1 MGANWDEDVGE
12 GEYPNSYYFY
22 LPRLCNH
29 CTKPACLAA
38 CPMKAIRKREEDGI
52 VLVDLQKCRGIR
64 NCIRACPYKR
74 SILIQ
79 KGQRQRKE
87 YPDRLK
93 NASSAIRGLK
103 RVFRL
108 PAPSSVLAGQ
118 GMWDFLMTKAVMCI
132 SSLRD
137 GRWRF
142 L

>member
-64 NCIRACPYKR
+64 NCIRACPYKKVYFNPKR
-74 SILIQ
+74 AKAEEGIP
-79 KGQRQRKE
+79 GQTE
-87 YPDRLK
+87 

-118 GMWDFLMTKAVMCI
+118 GMWDF
-132 SSLRD
+132 
-137 GRWRF
+137 
-142 L
+142 